1 MFELKKFYKIFI
13 NILIII
19 ISFIIILTNY
29 EKKNFNRIN
38 IREQKKF
45 NFNLDKIYT
54 NKILFFEKIN
64 DYIRICRKGILIND
78 INYNNTITPKITAI
92 IPVFNAFKTIKYAI
106 RSIQNQNMSDIEI
119 ILVDDVS
126 TDNSLEIIEELMLED
141 KRIKLIKNKENKGI
155 LYSRSIGALTA
166 KGKYIMALDNDDLF
180 IYGIFNKAYEDA
192 EQNNIDI
199 LEFSGIQLCHN
210 CLANMNK
217 IYIPYYLRF
226 KENGLIVKQPEL
238 SKFIYIKK
246 NGLYSYDFNDVFV
259 WGKLIKTEIYKK
271 AVKLLGNF
279 IYDYKIFLTEDK
291 IFTVAIYKVAN
302 SFRFIDIYG
311 IIYIENQYSVCHS
324 WLKSKKQ
331 RILTDFLLFAIIYYE
346 ITKDSEEIQIIVE
359 DLKIRYN
366 EYNTVLEGKY
376 EKLFIELYNNIL
388 KCKNILDSEKQI
400 LINLIIQSNKTNS
413 QNKEI

>member
-1 MFELKKFYKIFI
+1 
-13 NILIII
+13 
-19 ISFIIILTNY
+19 
-29 EKKNFNRIN
+29 
-38 IREQKKF
+38 
-45 NFNLDKIYT
+45 
-54 NKILFFEKIN
+54 
-64 DYIRICRKGILIND
+64 
-78 INYNNTITPKITAI
+78 
-92 IPVFNAFKTIKYAI
+92 
-106 RSIQNQNMSDIEI
+106 MSDIEI

-376 EKLFIELYNNIL
+376 KKLFIELYNNIL